1 MYFRSLI
8 AVWAYNLFNPN
19 QGMSIRF
26 WSILIPVVVVAGA
39 AIFIY
44 LDYSEHQTGGLAE
57 EDFHQHVHAEQSDA
71 EGDTGEYETS
81 IQEPD
86 SSDLA
91 RILEIEEELDQTDNR
106 SLKIAYYG
114 EIIQRYMK
122 YDRLD
127 GAGDAGYRLAALTD
141 ELDDWVNAGDW
152 FYAWLDQEPNE
163 NRRYYFASRAA
174 EAYGRAL
181 EITPSDYGL
190 RTDKAAA
197 LVASGNA
204 ERAAEEL
211 KLALEENPDHLDA
224 NYNLGV
230 ILHQM
235 GSKDES
241 ISYLRRSVDLA
252 EGTDRQEVVERFI
265 SEHDVAL

>member
-1 MYFRSLI
+1 M
-8 AVWAYNLFNPN
+8 
-19 QGMSIRF
+19 
-26 WSILIPVVVVAGA
+26 VVVAGA
-39 AIFIY
+39 VILIY
-44 LDYSEHQTGGLAE
+44 LDYSEHQTGGTAV
-57 EDFHQHVHAEQSDA
+57 EDFHQYEYGEQSGTEDDA
-71 EGDTGEYETS
+71 GEYETS
-81 IQEPD
+81 IPEPD

-122 YDRLD
+122 YDRFD
-127 GAGDAGYRLAALTD
+127 GAGDAGYRLAGLTG
-141 ELDDWVNAGDW
+141 ELEDWVNAGDW
-152 FYAWLDQEPNE
+152 FYAWLDQEPNQ

-181 EITPSDYGL
+181 ELTPSDYGL

-197 LVASGNA
+197 LVAAGNP

-211 KLALEENPDHLDA
+211 KLALEENPDYLDA
-224 NYNLGV
+224 HYNLGV

-241 ISYLRRSVDLA
+241 ISYLRRSVELA
-252 EGTDRQEVVERFI
+252 EGTNRQEIVERFI